1 MIEVEGVLNKRSQA
15 GPTDSIS
22 IEELECSRTGLSSK
36 LPLIFYP
43 TFDKEG
49 CNLSIIVPSLGIDV
63 FAKTRAELVTE
74 LEEVLP
80 VLWDEYA
87 KADSA
92 LLTRP
97 AQKLKTALLQTFS
110 ETTFA

>member
-1 MIEVEGVLNKRSQA
+1 LNKLLQA
-15 GPTDSIS
+15 GQTDSIS
-22 IEELECSRTGLSSK
+22 IEELDCSRTGLSSK
-36 LPLIFYP
+36 LPLIFHP

-49 CNLSIIVPSLGIDV
+49 CNLSIIEPFLGIDV
-63 FAKTRAELVTE
+63 FAKTRAALVTE
-74 LEEVLP
+74 LEELLP

-87 KADSA
+87 KADSD

-97 AQKLKTALLQTFS
+97 AQKLKTALLKTFS

>member
-1 MIEVEGVLNKRSQA
+1 MNKLLQA
-15 GPTDSIS
+15 GQTDSIS
-22 IEELECSRTGLSSK
+22 IEELDCSRTGLNSK
-36 LPLIFYP
+36 LPLIFHP
-43 TFDKEG
+43 TFDKEV

-97 AQKLKTALLQTFS
+97 AQKLKAALLQTFS